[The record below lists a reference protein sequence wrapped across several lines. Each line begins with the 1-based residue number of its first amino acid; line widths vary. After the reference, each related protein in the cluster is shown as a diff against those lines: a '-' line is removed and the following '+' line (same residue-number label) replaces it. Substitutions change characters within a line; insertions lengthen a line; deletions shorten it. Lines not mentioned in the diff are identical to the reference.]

1 MFWVCFAFWRKRGK
15 QHNHKAKE
23 EEKLESSVHD
33 QVPPVAHPFMTM
45 GGESGRD
52 RME

>member
-15 QHNHKAKE
+15 QHNHEAKE
-23 EEKLESSVHD
+23 EEKLESGVHD